1 MLAAISRAN
10 YDATVGRAQPGYV
23 AQWITRMNQRFAYGE
38 LPGVGMADVVTRDAK
53 E

>member
-1 MLAAISRAN
+1 MLAATSRAN
-10 YDATVGRAQPGYV
+10 YDAVFGHAQPGRV
-23 AQWITRMNQRFAYGE
+23 AQWITRMDQRFAHGE